1 MRSGSVTRGGTTL
14 RKSDSLRGYSLS
26 NCARRRYTQI
36 MMANRIGR
44 LELLFWWVAS
54 ILGGGIMLA
63 IVATLTNTTIKS
75 YPLPLQQALPLIAV
89 SILMLKAALSRFH
102 DIGWPGWGLLLMF
115 VPLVNVL
122 AVLFLATVPGQKG
135 ANPYGEPTVFP
146 QRLRKIG
153 SGQVAE

>member
-89 SILMLKAALSRFH
+89 SILMLRSEEHTSELQSPDHLVCR
-102 DIGWPGWGLLLMF
+102 LLLENKKTHLMT
-115 VPLVNVL
+115 LID
-122 AVLFLATVPGQKG
+122 
-135 ANPYGEPTVFP
+135 E
-146 QRLRKIG
+146 
-153 SGQVAE
+153 